1 MGGSKVRLKKM
12 WMTENDYYA
21 ANLITLNESQLWI
34 KENKEEER
42 LNSLKNRRGK
52 YTIQGC

>member
-52 YTIQGC
+52 YTTQGC

>member
-42 LNSLKNRRGK
+42 LNSFKNRRGK
-52 YTIQGC
+52 YTTQGC

>member
-21 ANLITLNESQLWI
+21 ANLITLNKSQLWI

-52 YTIQGC
+52 YTTQGC